1 MANKT
6 EQVLEA
12 TENINNREA
21 FFMKY
26 KKAILIA
33 VAAII
38 VVIAG
43 VFLYISQISGPR
55 EEKASTAL
63 SKGQTYFNNEMFE
76 QAVNG
81 DGAGFVGFAK
91 LADEYSG
98 TKAGNLA
105 NLYAGLCYANLG
117 KWAEA
122 QKSLDAFS
130 TEGDQMISP
139 ASQAAL
145 GDAYAHLNQLD
156 KAVDAFKKAAD
167 MADSKAEDDTNNS
180 LSPTFLIKAGEV
192 LESQG
197 KKDEA
202 EATKEKV
209 AQIAEE
215 LVKLEALEEEYAAEI
230 KKRMQVIP
238 QIIDPS
244 VPIGKDDSENVEI
257 ERFGEPFVPDFE
269 VPYHVD
275 IME

>member
-6 EQVLEA
+6 EQVLES

-130 TEGDQMISP
+130 TKGDQMISP

-180 LSPTFLIKAGEV
+180 LSPIFLIKAGEV

-202 EATKEKV
+202 LKIYQDIKKKYV
-209 AQIAEE
+209 NSM
-215 LVKLEALEEEYAAEI
+215 LVQSAEI
-230 KKRMQVIP
+230 DKY
-238 QIIDPS
+238 
-244 VPIGKDDSENVEI
+244 I
-257 ERFGEPFVPDFE
+257 ERASN
-269 VPYHVD
+269 
-275 IME
+275 

>member
-21 FFMKY
+21 FFMQY

-81 DGAGFVGFAK
+81 DGTGFVGFAK

-180 LSPTFLIKAGEV
+180 LSPIFLIKAGEV

-202 EATKEKV
+202 LKIYQDIKKKYV
-209 AQIAEE
+209 NSM
-215 LVKLEALEEEYAAEI
+215 LVQSAEI
-230 KKRMQVIP
+230 DKY
-238 QIIDPS
+238 
-244 VPIGKDDSENVEI
+244 I
-257 ERFGEPFVPDFE
+257 ERASN
-269 VPYHVD
+269 
-275 IME
+275 

>member
-156 KAVDAFKKAAD
+156 KAVETLKKAAK
-167 MADSKAEDDTNNS
+167 MADSEAEGNANNS
-180 LSPTFLIKAGEV
+180 LSPTFLIQAGEI
-192 LESQG
+192 LESQN
-197 KKDEA
+197 KKDDA
-202 EATKEKV
+202 L
-209 AQIAEE
+209 QI
-215 LVKLEALEEEYAAEI
+215 YQDI
-230 KKRMQVIP
+230 KKKYVNSPIAME
-238 QIIDPS
+238 ID
-244 VPIGKDDSENVEI
+244 KYI
-257 ERFGEPFVPDFE
+257 ERASTK
-269 VPYHVD
+269 
-275 IME
+275 

>member
-130 TEGDQMISP
+130 TEDDQMISP

-167 MADSKAEDDTNNS
+167 MADSKAEDDANNS
-180 LSPTFLIKAGEV
+180 LSPIFLIKAGEV

-202 EATKEKV
+202 LKNYQDIKKKYV
-209 AQIAEE
+209 NSM
-215 LVKLEALEEEYAAEI
+215 LVQSAEI
-230 KKRMQVIP
+230 DKY
-238 QIIDPS
+238 
-244 VPIGKDDSENVEI
+244 I
-257 ERFGEPFVPDFE
+257 ERASN
-269 VPYHVD
+269 
-275 IME
+275 

>member
-1 MANKT
+1 MTNKT

-167 MADSKAEDDTNNS
+167 MADSKADDDTNNS
-180 LSPTFLIKAGEV
+180 LSPVFLIKAGEI
-192 LESQG
+192 LESQN
-197 KKDEA
+197 KKADA
-202 EATKEKV
+202 LSIYQDVKKKYV
-209 AQIAEE
+209 NSM
-215 LVKLEALEEEYAAEI
+215 LVQSGEI
-230 KKRMQVIP
+230 DKY
-238 QIIDPS
+238 
-244 VPIGKDDSENVEI
+244 I
-257 ERFGEPFVPDFE
+257 ERASN
-269 VPYHVD
+269 
-275 IME
+275 

>member
-130 TEGDQMISP
+130 TEDDQMISP

-167 MADSKAEDDTNNS
+167 MADSTAEDDANNS

-202 EATKEKV
+202 LKIYQDIKKKYV
-209 AQIAEE
+209 NSM
-215 LVKLEALEEEYAAEI
+215 LVQSAEI
-230 KKRMQVIP
+230 DKY
-238 QIIDPS
+238 
-244 VPIGKDDSENVEI
+244 I
-257 ERFGEPFVPDFE
+257 ERASN
-269 VPYHVD
+269 
-275 IME
+275 

>member
-122 QKSLDAFS
+122 QKSLDAYS

-180 LSPTFLIKAGEV
+180 LSPIFLIKAGEV

-202 EATKEKV
+202 LKIYQDIKKKYV
-209 AQIAEE
+209 NSM
-215 LVKLEALEEEYAAEI
+215 LVQSAEI
-230 KKRMQVIP
+230 DKY
-238 QIIDPS
+238 
-244 VPIGKDDSENVEI
+244 I
-257 ERFGEPFVPDFE
+257 ERASN
-269 VPYHVD
+269 
-275 IME
+275 

>member
-122 QKSLDAFS
+122 QKSLESFS
-130 TEGDQMISP
+130 SEDDQMISP
-139 ASQAAL
+139 AAESAL

-156 KAVDAFKKAAD
+156 KAVDAFKKAAS
-167 MADSKAEDDTNNS
+167 MADSKADEGTNNS
-180 LSPTFLIKAGEV
+180 LSPTFIIKAGEI

-202 EATKEKV
+202 LKLYQDAKKKYV
-209 AQIAEE
+209 NAM
-215 LVKLEALEEEYAAEI
+215 LVQSGEI
-230 KKRMQVIP
+230 DKY
-238 QIIDPS
+238 
-244 VPIGKDDSENVEI
+244 I
-257 ERFGEPFVPDFE
+257 ERASN
-269 VPYHVD
+269 
-275 IME
+275 